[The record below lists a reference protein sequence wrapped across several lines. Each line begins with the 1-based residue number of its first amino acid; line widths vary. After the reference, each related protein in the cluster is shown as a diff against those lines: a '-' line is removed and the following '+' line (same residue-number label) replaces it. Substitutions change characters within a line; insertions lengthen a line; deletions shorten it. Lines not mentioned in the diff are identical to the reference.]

1 MRQLPILVMK
11 ECTHISTSLGSMPV
25 PSGGRARSEEKTV
38 SFSLRCLQLPSWE
51 QLGLEMKELEPELDM
66 S

>member
-1 MRQLPILVMK
+1 MVLMHYVGM
-11 ECTHISTSLGSMPV
+11 SLYSQHVLSGF
-25 PSGGRARSEEKTV
+25 GGRARSEEKTV